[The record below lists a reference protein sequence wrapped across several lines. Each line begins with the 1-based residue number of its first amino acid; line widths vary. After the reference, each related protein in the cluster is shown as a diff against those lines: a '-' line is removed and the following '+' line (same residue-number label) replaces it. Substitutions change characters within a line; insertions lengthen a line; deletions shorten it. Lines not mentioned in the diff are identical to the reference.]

1 MLSYKK
7 TIQALASSK
16 MRQIFI
22 STGLV
27 IAFLT
32 LSACG
37 FQPVYR
43 KNSET
48 GHSSN
53 QYLQTVRITPLPDRP
68 GQILH
73 NMLRDRMN
81 PLGQPRQPLY
91 SLKNTITETT
101 KDLAVRL
108 DNTTSRT
115 NLTVLSDY
123 HLVRLSDQKVVF
135 TGTSRSTN
143 SFDQLDDP
151 YTNLVAEDTA
161 RKRVLRQVADDIT
174 LQLGAYFTK
183 ASK

>member
-7 TIQALASSK
+7 EIKVLATSK
-16 MRQIFI
+16 MKRLFVSLSLVFAFI
-22 STGLV
+22 
-27 IAFLT
+27 T

-37 FQPVYR
+37 FQPIYQ
-43 KNSET
+43 KNSES
-48 GHSSN
+48 GYSSN
-53 QYLQTVRITPLPDRP
+53 QYLQTIRIDALPDRP

-91 SLKNTITETT
+91 NLKNRITETT

-115 NLTVLSDY
+115 NLTILSEY
-123 HLVRLSDQKVVF
+123 QLVRLSDQKVVF
-135 TGTSRSTN
+135 SGKSRSTN
-143 SFDQLDDP
+143 SFDELDDP

-161 RKRVLRQVADDIT
+161 RKRVLRQVADDIS
-174 LQLGAYFTK
+174 LQIGAYFTK
-183 ASK
+183 ANK

>member
-1 MLSYKK
+1 
-7 TIQALASSK
+7 
-16 MRQIFI
+16 MRQFFI
-22 STGLV
+22 SLGLV
-27 IAFLT
+27 VAFLT

-48 GHSSN
+48 GYSSN
-53 QYLQTVRITPLPDRP
+53 QYLQTVRIAPIPDRP

-81 PLGQPRQPLY
+81 PLGQPRQPFY
-91 SLKNTITETT
+91 SLETT
-101 KDLAVRL
+101 VTENTKGLAVRL
-108 DNTTSRT
+108 DNTVSRT
-115 NLTVLSDY
+115 NLTIEVKYTLVKLSDHGNVY
-123 HLVRLSDQKVVF
+123 
-135 TGTSRSTN
+135 TGTARSTN
-143 SFDQLDDP
+143 SFDELDDP

-161 RKRVLRQVADDIT
+161 RTRVLRQVADDIT

>member
-1 MLSYKK
+1 M
-7 TIQALASSK
+7 TLAPATMKRFLISSGL
-16 MRQIFI
+16 ILAFI
-22 STGLV
+22 S
-27 IAFLT
+27 

-48 GHSSN
+48 GYSSN
-53 QYLQTVRITPLPDRP
+53 QYLQTVRIAPLPDRP

-81 PLGQPRQPLY
+81 PLGQPRQPFY
-91 SLKNTITETT
+91 SLDSIITETT

-115 NLTVLSDY
+115 NLTI
-123 HLVRLSDQKVVF
+123 LVKYRLLRLSDGSAVYS
-135 TGTSRSTN
+135 GSSRSTN

-161 RKRVLRQVADDIT
+161 RKRVLRQIADDMT
-174 LQLGAYFTK
+174 LQVGSYFTNATK
-183 ASK
+183 